1 MQTKVY
7 LYRTAEQNHKGL
19 SYFLSKNDL
28 PESFE
33 VLKVEADIEEGEE
46 GVHKLEDDQLHRHV
60 DIVLLLGPA
69 HSNKEQNKQNKLSD
83 VQCCGAVFGPPGSG
97 SFYYQAKIVRKTLV
111 HTDLSLLYDF
121 LSLKMM

>member
-1 MQTKVY
+1 M
-7 LYRTAEQNHKGL
+7 
-19 SYFLSKNDL
+19 NDL

-69 HSNKEQNKQNKLSD
+69 HSNKTNKVMFSIADPD
-83 VQCCGAVFGPPGSG
+83 VIGPPGS
-97 SFYYQAKIVRKTLV
+97 
-111 HTDLSLLYDF
+111 
-121 LSLKMM
+121 